1 MVKVK
6 CGAIVKNISKG
17 ALKWYQMAGWKII
30 EEKKVKKNDETNS
43 KEITSA

>member
-6 CGAIVKNISKG
+6 LGAIVKNVSKG

-30 EEKKVKKNDETNS
+30 EEEKNDKTNS
-43 KEITSA
+43 KKNVTS